1 MNGLI
6 KRANRREVKR
16 ERLGEKKEMI
26 MRGGKDTDDKKKK

>member
-16 ERLGEKKEMI
+16 ERLDEKKEMI
-26 MRGGKDTDDKKKK
+26 MRGGKNIDDKKKK